1 MAIEHVVNRLGQ
13 QFGERLPAPL
23 RGMREELEGTVKS
36 LLRDSLS
43 RMDLLTR
50 DEFDI
55 QQTLLARTR
64 ARVDDLEQQLRQLE
78 QQLTALEQPP
88 RGVTLAAPPNRVYL
102 LGTGLRVC
110 RHVSCLRPQPCLSGP
125 GISRGSRRS
134 PPVLRIARPHPGGAA
149 GNRRA

>member
-36 LLRDSLS
+36 LLRDALS

-64 ARVDDLEQQLRQLE
+64 ARVDDLEQQMRQLE

-88 RGVTLAAPPNRVYL
+88 R
-102 LGTGLRVC
+102 
-110 RHVSCLRPQPCLSGP
+110 
-125 GISRGSRRS
+125 
-134 PPVLRIARPHPGGAA
+134 
-149 GNRRA
+149 

>member
-36 LLRDSLS
+36 LLRDALS

-78 QQLTALEQPP
+78 QQPTAL
-88 RGVTLAAPPNRVYL
+88 
-102 LGTGLRVC
+102 
-110 RHVSCLRPQPCLSGP
+110 
-125 GISRGSRRS
+125 
-134 PPVLRIARPHPGGAA
+134 
-149 GNRRA
+149 

>member
-36 LLRDSLS
+36 LLRDALS

-78 QQLTALEQPP
+78 QQLTTLEQPP
-88 RGVTLAAPPNRVYL
+88 R
-102 LGTGLRVC
+102 
-110 RHVSCLRPQPCLSGP
+110 
-125 GISRGSRRS
+125 
-134 PPVLRIARPHPGGAA
+134 
-149 GNRRA
+149 

>member
-36 LLRDSLS
+36 LLRDALS

-55 QQTLLARTR
+55 QQTLLVRTR

-88 RGVTLAAPPNRVYL
+88 R
-102 LGTGLRVC
+102 
-110 RHVSCLRPQPCLSGP
+110 
-125 GISRGSRRS
+125 
-134 PPVLRIARPHPGGAA
+134 
-149 GNRRA
+149 

>member
-36 LLRDSLS
+36 LLRDALS

-78 QQLTALEQPP
+78 KQLTALEQPP
-88 RGVTLAAPPNRVYL
+88 R
-102 LGTGLRVC
+102 
-110 RHVSCLRPQPCLSGP
+110 
-125 GISRGSRRS
+125 
-134 PPVLRIARPHPGGAA
+134 
-149 GNRRA
+149 

>member
-36 LLRDSLS
+36 LLRDALS

-88 RGVTLAAPPNRVYL
+88 R
-102 LGTGLRVC
+102 
-110 RHVSCLRPQPCLSGP
+110 
-125 GISRGSRRS
+125 
-134 PPVLRIARPHPGGAA
+134 
-149 GNRRA
+149 

>member
-23 RGMREELEGTVKS
+23 RGMREELEGTLKS
-36 LLRDSLS
+36 LLRDALS

-64 ARVDDLEQQLRQLE
+64 ARVDDLEKQLRQLE
-78 QQLTALEQPP
+78 QQLTALEHPP
-88 RGVTLAAPPNRVYL
+88 R
-102 LGTGLRVC
+102 
-110 RHVSCLRPQPCLSGP
+110 
-125 GISRGSRRS
+125 
-134 PPVLRIARPHPGGAA
+134 
-149 GNRRA
+149 